1 VSAVSLANEENVSS
15 VSGATEKKERGG
27 GTARSVSGVSAVG
40 SERSI
45 VSVGNLGMSGDVAR
59 GRARRVR
66 LQRGSEGSMLLFP
79 LGEAVVYP
87 DHGNYQPSDDLWI
100 RLSSAYYSLNG
111 PKIRSTFDPRELEAW
126 HLR

>member
-40 SERSI
+40 SERSMCTMSG
-45 VSVGNLGMSGDVAR
+45 VSVGNLGMSRDVAR

-66 LQRGSEGSMLLFP
+66 LQRGSDGSMLLFP
-79 LGEAVVYP
+79 LGEVVVYP
-87 DHGNYQPSDDLWI
+87 TMGITSHRTTYGYACPAHI
-100 RLSSAYYSLNG
+100 
-111 PKIRSTFDPRELEAW
+111 T
-126 HLR
+126 H